1 MASDRPLIEDPI
13 GFWERRHAATDA
25 WRSGGDRGLTVEE
38 NFQFYAIRLGRLLE
52 LLHRHV
58 GGETGLRV
66 LDAGCGRG
74 HLSDGLRRSGHRV
87 RGIDTSATAI
97 AHAREQYGDLFE
109 ECALDR
115 HRPAAPYDV
124 VMCIDVLF
132 HVLDDGAWAA
142 ALDAFGRY
150 AAAEGCLI
158 LTDVFGDA
166 RATVQDY
173 IVHRT
178 AAEYD
183 RALAGSGF
191 RRVDLSPYRFGS
203 NPNQF
208 AVYRR
213 RP

>member
-1 MASDRPLIEDPI
+1 MANERALLEDPI
-13 GFWERRHAATDA
+13 GFWERRHAATDP

-38 NFQFYAIRLGRLLE
+38 NYQFYAIRFGRLLE
-52 LLHRHV
+52 LVRRHA
-58 GGETGLRV
+58 GGEGRLRI

-74 HLSDGLRRSGHRV
+74 HLTDGLRRSGHRV

-109 ECALDR
+109 ECALER
-115 HRPAAPYDV
+115 HRPGAPYDV
-124 VMCIDVLF
+124 ILCIDVLF
-132 HVLDDGAWAA
+132 HVLDDAAWAA
-142 ALDAFGRY
+142 ALAAFGRY
-150 AAAEGCLI
+150 AAAEAIVI
-158 LTDVFGDA
+158 LTDVFAAD
-166 RATVQDY
+166 RTTVQDY
-173 IVHRT
+173 IVHRP
-178 AAEYD
+178 AADYD

-191 RRVDLSPYRFGS
+191 TRVELSPYRFGS